1 MVKKRKLHSVGFKA
15 KVALAAVKELETVS
29 QLAGRYGVHP
39 SQIHQWKRQLVDGAE
54 GLFGEVGRPR
64 KSSEHE
70 VTEVALFEQI
80 GRLKM
85 ELEWL
90 KKSGGGGVSSGEAD
104 GRRALVDWGHPELSI
119 RRQCELLGLN
129 RSTLY
134 YSGARSRRRTC
145 A

>member
-64 KSSEHE
+64 KSSEQE
-70 VTEVALFEQI
+70 VTDVALFEQI

-90 KKSGGGGVSSGEAD
+90 KKKV
-104 GRRALVDWGHPELSI
+104 
-119 RRQCELLGLN
+119 
-129 RSTLY
+129 
-134 YSGARSRRRTC
+134 GAVE
-145 A
+145 